1 MKKILKFES
10 FSCEE
15 VLNELLEN
23 IPLKDEGIIEIYKV
37 DFFTDKKSLIK
48 KYIVVSELHLEEE
61 ELQTVII

>member
-1 MKKILKFES
+1 MKFES